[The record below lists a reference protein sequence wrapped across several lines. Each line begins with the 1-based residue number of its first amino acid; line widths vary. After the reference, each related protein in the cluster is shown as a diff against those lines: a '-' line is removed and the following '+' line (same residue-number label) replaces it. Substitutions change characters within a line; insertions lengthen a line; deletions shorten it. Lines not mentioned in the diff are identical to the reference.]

1 MRKTIIPALIVIA
14 MAVTLWI
21 GGWQSSGA
29 KATAQVFGAP
39 TPDPMHG
46 LYEVQFYY
54 KSQTRPWA
62 PAVRYT
68 LSLPMQFYLPERPSI
83 YKIAS
88 LVSSPFKEY
97 TICTECPYRVVEL
110 KKPAEKPIPEDKP
123 LKEQL

>member
-1 MRKTIIPALIVIA
+1 MKLTFGLIITILGIA
-14 MAVTLWI
+14 ITIWV
-21 GGWQSSGA
+21 GGWQSGGA
-29 KATAQVFGAP
+29 KAKEQIFAAVTPNP
-39 TPDPMHG
+39 TDG

-68 LSLPMQFYLPERPSI
+68 LSLPMQFYLQERPSI
-83 YKIAS
+83 NKIAL